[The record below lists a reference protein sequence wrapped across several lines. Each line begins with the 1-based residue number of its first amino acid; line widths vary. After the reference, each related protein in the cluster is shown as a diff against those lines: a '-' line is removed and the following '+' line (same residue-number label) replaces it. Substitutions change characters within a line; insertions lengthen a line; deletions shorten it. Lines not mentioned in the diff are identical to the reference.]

1 VTLVSPPALANIPLP
16 RSFGDDALMAR
27 NLLQLLSPKCTHEF
41 GWPRKAADG
50 EYYQVCVNC
59 GAEYQYDWPSMRR
72 LGKRPKATQQ
82 SMAAPVNESVTR
94 KRSWSPR
101 APRLQTPIAVQL
113 RPLGEI
119 DYRTGTIG
127 NISQSG
133 LFVTS
138 EYYPANQTVLEMIF
152 EMPIEISGQRNSKVL
167 CVGRVVRVATQ
178 SESNT
183 VQGFAVSM
191 VDYHFLHEQER
202 RPTQVMRRSQKT
214 PVLQ

>member
-1 VTLVSPPALANIPLP
+1 
-16 RSFGDDALMAR
+16 MAR
-27 NLLQLLSPKCTHEF
+27 NLLQLLSPKCPHEF

-72 LGKRPKATQQ
+72 LGKRPKAGQHTPGTQ
-82 SMAAPVNESVTR
+82 VNEAVTR

-101 APRLQTPIAVQL
+101 ARRLKSPIAVQL
-113 RPLGEI
+113 RAEGDVDMHP
-119 DYRTGTIG
+119 GTVE

-138 EYYPANQTVLEMIF
+138 EYYPANHTVLEMIF
-152 EMPIEISGQRNSKVL
+152 EMPVEISGQRNSRVL
-167 CVGRVVRVATQ
+167 CAGKVVRVSTQ
-178 SESNT
+178 SEGGGT
-183 VQGFAVSM
+183 PGFAVSI

-202 RPTQVMRRSQKT
+202 KQTQPVRRSPKK

>member
-1 VTLVSPPALANIPLP
+1 
-16 RSFGDDALMAR
+16 
-27 NLLQLLSPKCTHEF
+27 
-41 GWPRKAADG
+41 
-50 EYYQVCVNC
+50 
-59 GAEYQYDWPSMRR
+59 MRR

-82 SMAAPVNESVTR
+82 SIAAPVNESVTR

-101 APRLQTPIAVQL
+101 ARRLKSPIAVQL

-119 DYRTGTIG
+119 DYRSGTIE

-138 EYYPANQTVLEMIF
+138 EYYPANHTVLEMIF

-178 SESNT
+178 SDNKT

-202 RPTQVMRRSQKT
+202 RQTQVMRRSQKT
-214 PVLQ
+214 PVHQ